1 MRNMKTPWAILSA
14 ARPYTFILSISIHAL
29 IFSIPVSMVIKP
41 QIHDMELFVSI
52 EDLRIQTESVRPQME
67 TKEPQPEPVRE
78 TSKPIETSHFKIKN
92 LEMTEP
98 VREVRVEPVEESKEQ
113 PIKAES
119 RSISQRPTEE
129 DLRVPTDLVK
139 TQMET
144 KEPQPE
150 PVREISKPIE
160 APRLEIENLE
170 MTEPVREVRVER
182 AEEVMEEPA
191 KETKEESLKVGS
203 KSISQPA
210 IESREPY
217 FVPVVPN
224 IKEGNTGVL
233 IKDGSVGMASGVGK
247 QPLVSHNVT
256 GGDAGH
262 PIDTRFGTSIAPA
275 FLHKEMPIYP
285 MFARNLGREGRV
297 MLKLT
302 IDENGNLLDIEVIEK
317 AGYGFTEAAVEA
329 VKKSTFLPAKR
340 DGKPI
345 ASRALLPI
353 RFQLK
358 RD

>member
-1 MRNMKTPWAILSA
+1 MRNIKSPRAILSA

-29 IFSIPVSMVIKP
+29 IFSIPVPIAIKP

-52 EDLRIQTESVRPQME
+52 EDIRIPPDLAKSRME
-67 TKEPQPEPVRE
+67 TKEPQPEPGRE

-98 VREVRVEPVEESKEQ
+98 VREVRVEPV
-113 PIKAES
+113 
-119 RSISQRPTEE
+119 
-129 DLRVPTDLVK
+129 D
-139 TQMET
+139 
-144 KEPQPE
+144 
-150 PVREISKPIE
+150 
-160 APRLEIENLE
+160 
-170 MTEPVREVRVER
+170 
-182 AEEVMEEPA
+182 EVMEEPA
-191 KETKEESLKVGS
+191 KETKEESLKAES

-210 IESREPY
+210 TESREPY

-224 IKEGNTGVL
+224 IKEGNTDVL
-233 IKDGSVGMASGVGK
+233 IKDRSIGMASGVEK
-247 QPLVSHNVT
+247 QPPVSHNVT
-256 GGDAGH
+256 RSKMGD
-262 PIDTRFGTSIAPA
+262 PIETRFGTSVAPA
-275 FLHKEMPIYP
+275 FLHREMPIYP
-285 MFARNLGREGRV
+285 MMARKLGREGKV

-302 IDENGNLLDIEVIEK
+302 IDEKGNLSDVKVIEK

-353 RFQLK
+353 RFQLE

>member
-1 MRNMKTPWAILSA
+1 MNQVSIVSLQKIVSVGYRHVNDILHPFCFFYCETMRNMKSPRAILSA

-29 IFSIPVSMVIKP
+29 IFSIPVSMAIKP
-41 QIHDMELFVSI
+41 QIHDMELFISI
-52 EDLRIQTESVRPQME
+52 EDIRIPPDLAKSRME
-67 TKEPQPEPVRE
+67 TKGPQPEPGRE
-78 TSKPIETSHFKIKN
+78 TNKPIETSHFKIKN

-98 VREVRVEPVEESKEQ
+98 VKEVRDEPIEEVMEEPTKETKEESQLKMEKSEMAEPIREVRNEPTEEGKEQ

-119 RSISQRPTEE
+119 RSISQRAT
-129 DLRVPTDLVK
+129 
-139 TQMET
+139 
-144 KEPQPE
+144 
-150 PVREISKPIE
+150 
-160 APRLEIENLE
+160 
-170 MTEPVREVRVER
+170 
-182 AEEVMEEPA
+182 
-191 KETKEESLKVGS
+191 
-203 KSISQPA
+203 
-210 IESREPY
+210 ESREPY
-217 FVPVVPN
+217 LVPVVPN
-224 IKEGNTGVL
+224 IKEGNTGVP
-233 IKDGSVGMASGVGK
+233 IKDRSVGMASGVGK

-256 GGDAGH
+256 GGDTGH

-285 MFARNLGREGRV
+285 MFARKLGREGRV

-353 RFQLK
+353 RFQLE
-358 RD
+358 RN